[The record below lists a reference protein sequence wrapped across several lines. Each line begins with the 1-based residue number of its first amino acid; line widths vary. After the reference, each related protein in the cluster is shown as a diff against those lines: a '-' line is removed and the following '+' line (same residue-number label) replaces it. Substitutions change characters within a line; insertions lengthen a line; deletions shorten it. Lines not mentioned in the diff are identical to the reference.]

1 LGLGV
6 AIETS
11 ELDALVV
18 QPEAR
23 LLQPVPCAPRLTAA
37 SCEPVREIQVVDENG
52 DHRRIQVPAERALT
66 VFVDQRELVTL
77 MTLGAAPEFLVLGY
91 LYNQRLI
98 DSAAQIESITVDW
111 QLGSAA
117 VKTRSPLHELKA
129 RSARRLATTACG
141 QGSVFGDLMTQIDA
155 IRLPGISVARIR
167 HSTLHRLL
175 ETMRRTRN
183 IHGSAGSVHSCALFR
198 GADLLVS
205 VEDVG
210 RHNAVDTI
218 TGWMVMHGVAGA
230 DKILFTTARLTS
242 EMVMKAAQSGIPIAV
257 SRNGVST
264 MAFDLATRFGM
275 TLFGRAVNRHF
286 LCYVGAER
294 VDAEPAAD

>member
-1 LGLGV
+1 MAA
-6 AIETS
+6 AIDST
-11 ELDALVV
+11 ELNALVV

-23 LLQPVPCAPRLTAA
+23 LLRAVPGAPQLSAA
-37 SCEPVREIQVVDENG
+37 ACEPVREIQVVDDHGE
-52 DHRRIQVPAERALT
+52 HRRIQVPAERALT

-98 DSAAQIESITVDW
+98 DGAAQLESITVDW
-111 QLGSAA
+111 QLGAAA
-117 VKTRSPLHELKA
+117 VTTRSPLHELKD

-141 QGSVFGDLMTQIDA
+141 QGSVFGDLMTQIDT
-155 IRLPGISVARIR
+155 IRLPGTGVARICQ
-167 HSTLHRLL
+167 STLHRLL

-183 IHGSAGSVHSCALFR
+183 IHASAGSVHSCALFR
-198 GADLLVS
+198 GADMLLS

-264 MAFDLATRFGM
+264 MAYDLASRLGM
-275 TLFGRAVNRHF
+275 ALFGRAVNRHF

-294 VDAEPAAD
+294 FDVDSATE